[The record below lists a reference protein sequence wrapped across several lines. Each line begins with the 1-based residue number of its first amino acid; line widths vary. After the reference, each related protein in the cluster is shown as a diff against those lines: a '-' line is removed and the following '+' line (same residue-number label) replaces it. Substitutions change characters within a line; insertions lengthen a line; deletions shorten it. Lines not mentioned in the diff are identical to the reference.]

1 VAVPLAVGA
10 QQAPLPV
17 IGFLSGI
24 KRDDPNIDSF
34 RRGLAGSGYD
44 EGRNLLI
51 EYRFADGDYG
61 RLPGLATELVSR
73 NVALIVAVPSSPV
86 ALAAKA
92 ATGTIP
98 IVFLLGADPVQLGLV
113 ASYSRPGGKITGV
126 SVIVNSLTAKRIEL
140 LCELVP
146 TSVLIAELVNP
157 INRTVNEELKDAR
170 AAARALGRELLVV
183 GASTRHEIAF
193 VFEAISRSQAGGLVV
208 WQEAFLYDQLQEI
221 VGLAAIHRI
230 PAVYAW
236 RRFVESGGLM
246 SYGAVVPVVYRQ
258 LGTYAARILNG
269 ERPEELPVIQP
280 TAFELLINLKTAKA
294 LGLTI
299 PPSLLARADEV
310 IE

>member
-1 VAVPLAVGA
+1 MRRREFVASVAASVPLPLAVGA

-24 KRDDPNIDSF
+24 KRDDYTIDIF

-73 NVALIVAVPSSPV
+73 NLALIVAVPSSPV

-113 ASYSRPGGKITGV
+113 ASYSHPGGKITGV

-157 INRTVNEELKDAR
+157 INRVVDEELKEAR

-193 VFEAISRSQAGGLVV
+193 AFEAISRSQAGGLVV

-230 PAVYAW
+230 PAV
-236 RRFVESGGLM
+236 
-246 SYGAVVPVVYRQ
+246 
-258 LGTYAARILNG
+258 
-269 ERPEELPVIQP
+269 
-280 TAFELLINLKTAKA
+280 
-294 LGLTI
+294 
-299 PPSLLARADEV
+299 
-310 IE
+310 